1 MLWIDRHHVDAILIW
16 ILPQVFIGHSFL
28 ILSRV
33 DYKQVLLQ
41 IERLYFILLEVE
53 ALKLKLSAIP
63 TGAPLREQVIQHFNF
78 LKAKLWLF
86 LSMYYCLIYSRIRAF
101 IYIG

>member
-1 MLWIDRHHVDAILIW
+1 
-16 ILPQVFIGHSFL
+16 
-28 ILSRV
+28 V

-63 TGAPLREQVIQHFNF
+63 TGAPLREQVRQRFNF
-78 LKAKLWLF
+78 
-86 LSMYYCLIYSRIRAF
+86 Y
-101 IYIG
+101 

>member
-1 MLWIDRHHVDAILIW
+1 M
-16 ILPQVFIGHSFL
+16 F
-28 ILSRV
+28 RV

-63 TGAPLREQVIQHFNF
+63 TGAPLREQVSSGCWTATLVPTCYQR
-78 LKAKLWLF
+78 LG
-86 LSMYYCLIYSRIRAF
+86 S
-101 IYIG
+101 

>member
-1 MLWIDRHHVDAILIW
+1 
-16 ILPQVFIGHSFL
+16 
-28 ILSRV
+28 V

-63 TGAPLREQVIQHFNF
+63 TGAPLREQVIQHFSFFKQNYGYF
-78 LKAKLWLF
+78 SQWITVL
-86 LSMYYCLIYSRIRAF
+86 YCAF
-101 IYIG
+101 IDIGLVHRTYFWSDY

>member
-1 MLWIDRHHVDAILIW
+1 LC
-16 ILPQVFIGHSFL
+16 
-28 ILSRV
+28 RV

-78 LKAKLWLF
+78 KKKNYGYFSQWIIVF
-86 LSMYYCLIYSRIRAF
+86 CSPCLY
-101 IYIG
+101 

>member
-1 MLWIDRHHVDAILIW
+1 MYLYLKD
-16 ILPQVFIGHSFL
+16 VFSIVLAVIKKYTGKFEHTALLMF
-28 ILSRV
+28 RV

-63 TGAPLREQVIQHFNF
+63 TGAPLREQVSSGWTATYVGTCYQR
-78 LKAKLWLF
+78 LG
-86 LSMYYCLIYSRIRAF
+86 S
-101 IYIG
+101 